1 MKMGVLVDEAFGKAL
16 EALQEQDV
24 ELAKQVVDQDRVIN
38 RMEVEIED
46 LCISLI
52 AREQPVAGD
61 LRHVI
66 TGMKIVTQLERMG
79 DHAVHIAKTVK
90 KLGPD
95 SLKISMEKLPRMG
108 DLCAKMNR
116 DVLTAF
122 VNDDPQKAREVAR
135 MDEEIDELHHVVQ
148 RKLLRSMEK
157 SEEFLMQA
165 MHLIYVS
172 HYIERYADHITNIS
186 EWIIYGTTGEHVDLN
201 R

>member
-1 MKMGVLVDEAFGKAL
+1 MSVLVDEAFGKAL
-16 EALQEQDV
+16 KALQEQDM
-24 ELAKQVVDQDRVIN
+24 ELAKRVVDEDSIIN
-38 RMEVEIED
+38 QMEADIED

-79 DHAVHIAKTVK
+79 DHAVHIAKAAR
-90 KLGPD
+90 KLGKD
-95 SLKISMEKLPRMG
+95 SLKISLEKLPRMG
-108 DLCAKMNR
+108 ELCARMNR
-116 DVLTAF
+116 EVLTAF
-122 VNDDPQKAREVAR
+122 INNDPEKAREVAG

-157 SEEFLMQA
+157 GDSYLVQA
-165 MHLIYVS
+165 MTLNNVS
-172 HYIERYADHITNIS
+172 NYIERYADHITNIS
-186 EWIIYGTTGEHVDLN
+186 EWIIYGTTGKHVDLN